1 MQATIE
7 APRAS
12 LVRYQILTVV
22 LALALAV
29 AIAWAAMAAGST
41 KTVVRVSKGV
51 ASPPGVVAPSAGDGD
66 LCRPYH
72 GRC

>member
-7 APRAS
+7 VPRTS
-12 LVRYQILTVV
+12 VVKYRVVTVILAV
-22 LALALAV
+22 ALAV
-29 AIAWAAMAAGST
+29 AIAWATMAAGST
-41 KTVVRVSKGV
+41 KTVVRVAQPA
-51 ASPPGVVAPSAGDGD
+51 ASPSSVVAPAVSGE